1 MVASAKAKVL
11 KEPSD
16 RVNTSIMRRGGRTG
30 EKSVILL
37 LRKNRPVQ
45 HALRSLIRT
54 TTPRILPIHKICQ
67 VNGRLSQKMKV
78 KFKERARAF
87 YF

>member
-16 RVNTSIMRRGGRTG
+16 RESPAMLDLVGRPVKKG
-30 EKSVILL
+30 SMLI

-45 HALRSLIRT
+45 QI
-54 TTPRILPIHKICQ
+54 
-67 VNGRLSQKMKV
+67 
-78 KFKERARAF
+78 
-87 YF
+87 